1 LFFSLYL
8 SLVYHSIKF
17 IKILFSK
24 ILYNKK
30 APQQMPKGWEW
41 SDGNP
46 IFLAKEFRK
55 MIDTGEVKN
64 QAGLDRLVLLLFFAA
79 LRVGNTR

>member
-1 LFFSLYL
+1 
-8 SLVYHSIKF
+8 
-17 IKILFSK
+17 
-24 ILYNKK
+24 
-30 APQQMPKGWEW
+30 MPKGWEW